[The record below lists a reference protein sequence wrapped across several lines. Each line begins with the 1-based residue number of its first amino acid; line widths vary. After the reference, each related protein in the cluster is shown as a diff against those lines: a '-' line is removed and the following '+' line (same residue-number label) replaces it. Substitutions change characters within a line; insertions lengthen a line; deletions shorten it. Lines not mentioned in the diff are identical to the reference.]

1 MLNELRE
8 MEGNVDIV
16 YNIAEVLPGLYLP
29 NAYIVSRDKLGNLA
43 HIKQKATSETVVSF
57 KLFVNESQNRLFQ
70 IINDLLPDKLEKKYS
85 PPKKKIKS
93 LEVLMADEA
102 VAPKIIQFV
111 QRRMDELLTI
121 IVKNNFFL
129 TWAIDRR
136 VLVKDFIVK
145 PDTTYLQPHL
155 TFHRD
160 DLGVSY
166 QLRLSNNGI
175 IWRIKDK
182 DVTPILNSPGW
193 LLVDYVLYRVS
204 QINGNMV
211 KPFLQKN
218 EIRIPK
224 NSVKSYFQKFII
236 KIAAQLDFEAT
247 GFTVL
252 QSGKLTGCRLD
263 LVDHLFG
270 EGKVLQVKMIYEQ
283 TEFSW
288 YDKKDKKAGL
298 SFQGEEV
305 TITQITRDATA
316 EKEFIDLLHLAGLQV
331 IEASGVFTHKESED
345 KSDIFAML
353 QWLSEHKISL
363 EKQGFIIGD
372 IAESGMPLSLDI
384 PTLTLDTKQTG
395 DWFDIDGAVTVG
407 KYSFSFRLLAPYIRK
422 NERLYPLPDGTVF
435 VIPLEWMNK
444 FKDITQFAKTDEQSL
459 RINKNQ
465 YTLLQEADISL
476 PETSLT
482 KTIEINLPRFLKA
495 ELRPYQLTGYK
506 WLAELYHNNLGACL
520 ADDMGLGKTL
530 QTIAVLLY
538 AKERKIEEGKEFE
551 KNNVGRQLDIFA
563 AKDAGFLQ
571 SLHTLVI
578 LPASLVFNWEKE
590 LARFAPNLFVYKHTG
605 NKRHKDIRLLK
616 RYDVILTTYQTV
628 IRDATLLSQMTYEYI
643 ILDESQQIKNK
654 DSAAFINI
662 NELEA
667 NHKISLSGTPI
678 ENSLSDLWSQMQFIN
693 PDLLGNFNF
702 FKKEF
707 ILPIERIGD
716 EEKKAKLRSLVSPFL
731 LRRTKE
737 EVAKDLP
744 PLTTQVFYS
753 EMSAEQKKLY
763 EKEKSA
769 ARNYLLENFNENDAR
784 FRMEL
789 LQTLT
794 KLRQLVNHPVLVYDD
809 YTKESGKF
817 QDICAKWEEVKKS
830 GHKVLFFSSF
840 VKHLS
845 IFKDYFEETNTPY
858 AWLTG
863 SLTAEERQKQI
874 MLFENNPTVQAF
886 FISIKAGGT
895 GLNLTAA
902 DYVFILDPWW
912 NPSTEQQAIARAHRI
927 GQEKSV
933 MALKFITRESIEEK
947 ILHLQE
953 KKSQLAEDILSGTGT
968 HQLNRN
974 ELNFLLS

>member
-1 MLNELRE
+1 MFNDLRE
-8 MEGNVDIV
+8 KEGNVDIV
-16 YNIAEVLPGLYLP
+16 YNISEVQPGLYLP
-29 NAYIVSRDKLGNLA
+29 NAYVVSRDKQGNLA
-43 HIKQKATSETVVSF
+43 HIKQKATPETVVSF
-57 KLFVNESQNRLFQ
+57 KFEISDAQRRLFQ
-70 IINDLLPDKLEKKYS
+70 LIHDLLPDTIEKKYS
-85 PPKKKIKS
+85 TPKKKVKS
-93 LEVLMADEA
+93 LEALMAEDD
-102 VAPKIIQFV
+102 IQIRIFQYV
-111 QRRMDELLTI
+111 QRRMDEFLSLL
-121 IVKNNFFL
+121 VKHNFFL
-129 TWAIDRR
+129 TWSIDRR
-136 VLVKDFIVK
+136 ILVKDFLV
-145 PDTTYLQPHL
+145 TLASTSLQPHL
-155 TFHRD
+155 SFHRD
-160 DLGVSY
+160 EMGVSY
-166 QLRLSNNGI
+166 RLKLSDNGHLWNIKEKEVIPISN
-175 IWRIKDK
+175 
-182 DVTPILNSPGW
+182 TPGW

-247 GFTVL
+247 GFAVI
-252 QSGKLTGCRLD
+252 QSGRLTGCRLD
-263 LVDHLFG
+263 LADHLFG
-270 EGKVLQVKMIYEQ
+270 DGKVLQVKMIYEQ
-283 TEFSW
+283 AEFSW
-288 YDKKDKKAGL
+288 FDTRDKKAGL

-305 TITQITRDATA
+305 TITQVTRNLSA
-316 EKEFIDLLHLAGLQV
+316 EKAYLELLQQAGLQV
-331 IEASGVFTHKESED
+331 IEGSGVFIAKDMDAED
-345 KSDIFAML
+345 SFAML
-353 QWLSEHKISL
+353 KWISEHKELL
-363 EKQGFIIGD
+363 EKQGFIIGEVAD
-372 IAESGMPLSLDI
+372 SGMAIRLDI
-384 PTLTLDTKQTG
+384 PALTLDTRQTA
-395 DWFDIDGAVTVG
+395 DWFDIDGVVTLG
-407 KYSFSFRLLAPYIRK
+407 NLTFSFRLLAPYIRK
-422 NERLYPLPDGTVF
+422 NERLFPLSDGTLF

-444 FKDITQFAKTDEQSL
+444 FRDITQFARTEEQSL
-459 RINKNQ
+459 RLNKNQ
-465 YTLLQEADISL
+465 FTLLQEANISL
-476 PETSLT
+476 PKTSL
-482 KTIEINLPRFLKA
+482 KKEIDIQLPRFLKA
-495 ELRPYQLTGYK
+495 ELRPYQFTGFK
-506 WLAELYHNNLGACL
+506 WLVELYHNNLGACL

-538 AKERKIEEGKEFE
+538 AKERKIEEGKEYE
-551 KNNVGRQLDIFA
+551 KNNMGRQLDIFA

-571 SLHTLVI
+571 SLHALII

-590 LARFAPNLFVYKHTG
+590 LSRFAPNLFVYKHTG
-605 NKRHKDIRLLK
+605 NKRHKDIRLIK

-628 IRDATLLSQMTYEYI
+628 IRDTSLLSQMTYEYI

-662 NELEA
+662 NDLEA

-707 ILPIERIGD
+707 ILPIERMGD
-716 EEKKAKLRSLVSPFL
+716 EEKKARLRSLVNPFL

-744 PLTTQVFYS
+744 PLTTQIFYS
-753 EMSAEQKKLY
+753 EMSPEQKKLY

-794 KLRQLVNHPVLVYDD
+794 KLRQLVNHPVLVLED

-845 IFKDYFEETNTPY
+845 IFKDYFEQTNTPY

-863 SLTAEERQKQI
+863 ALTTEERKKQI
-874 MLFENNPTVQAF
+874 ALFEDHPTVQAF

>member
-1 MLNELRE
+1 MFNEMRE
-8 MEGNVDIV
+8 KEGNVDIV
-16 YNIAEVLPGLYLP
+16 YNISEVLPSLYLP
-29 NAYIVSRDKLGNLA
+29 NAYVVSRDKHGNLA
-43 HIKQKATSETVVSF
+43 HIKQKATPETVVSF
-57 KLFVNESQNRLFQ
+57 KFEISETQRRLFQ
-70 IINDLLPDKLEKKYS
+70 IINELLPDVLEKKYS
-85 PPKKKIKS
+85 PPKKKVKS
-93 LEVLMADEA
+93 LETLMAEEEIQ
-102 VAPKIIQFV
+102 PRILQFV
-111 QRRMDELLTI
+111 NRRLDEFLTLLI
-121 IVKNNFFL
+121 KNNYHL
-129 TWAIDRR
+129 TFSIDRR
-136 VLVKDFIVK
+136 ILVKDFIVK
-145 PDTTYLQPHL
+145 LESTYLQPHL
-155 TFHRD
+155 SFHRD
-160 DLGVSY
+160 EFGVSY
-166 QLRLSNNGI
+166 QLKLSNNGQV
-175 IWRIKDK
+175 WCIKDK
-182 DVTPILNSPGW
+182 DVIPISNTPGW
-193 LLVDYVLYRVS
+193 LIVDYVLYRVS

-211 KPFLQKN
+211 KPFLQKD

-236 KIAAQLDFEAT
+236 KIASQLDFEAT
-247 GFTVL
+247 GFAVL
-252 QSGKLTGCRLD
+252 QSGILTGCRLD
-263 LVDHLFG
+263 LVDHLLG

-283 TEFSW
+283 AEFSW
-288 YDKKDKKAGL
+288 FDKKDKKAGL
-298 SFQGEEV
+298 SFQGDEV
-305 TITQITRDATA
+305 TITQVSRDLAA
-316 EKEFIDLLHLAGLQV
+316 EKHYLELLEAAGLQV
-331 IEASGVFTHKESED
+331 IEGTGVFTNITLDSEAD
-345 KSDIFAML
+345 PYVML
-353 QWLSEHKISL
+353 KWIGEHKVSL
-363 EKQGFIIGD
+363 EKQGFIIGEVSE
-372 IAESGMPLSLDI
+372 AGMPLSLSI
-384 PTLTLDTKQTG
+384 PTLSLDTKQTA
-395 DWFDIDGAVTVG
+395 DWFDIDGQVKVG
-407 KYSFSFRLLAPYIRK
+407 KHIFSFRLLAPYIRK

-435 VIPLEWMNK
+435 VIPMEWMNK
-444 FKDITQFAKTDEQSL
+444 FKDITQFAKTDDQSL

-465 YTLLQEADISL
+465 YTLLQEADILL
-476 PETSLT
+476 PATTLN
-482 KTIEINLPRFLKA
+482 KDIEINLPRFLKA
-495 ELRPYQLTGYK
+495 ELRPYQFEGYK
-506 WLAELYHNNLGACL
+506 WLVDLYHNNLGACL

-538 AKERKIEEGKEFE
+538 AKEKKIEEGKEFE

-571 SLHTLVI
+571 SLHALII

-616 RYDVILTTYQTV
+616 RYDIILTTYHTV
-628 IRDATLLSQMTYEYI
+628 IRDTTLLSQMTYEYI

-662 NELEA
+662 NDLEA
-667 NHKISLSGTPI
+667 LHKISLSGTPI

-707 ILPIERIGD
+707 ILPIERMGD
-716 EEKKAKLRSLVSPFL
+716 EDKKARLRSLVSPFL

-753 EMSAEQKKLY
+753 EMSVDQKKLY

-794 KLRQLVNHPVLVYDD
+794 KLRQLVNHPVLVFED
-809 YTKESGKF
+809 YTKDSGKF

-840 VKHLS
+840 VKHLT
-845 IFKDYFEETNTPY
+845 IFKAYFEESKTPY

-863 SLTAEERQKQI
+863 SLTAEEKKKQI
-874 MLFENNPTVQAF
+874 DLFEKKPEVQAF

-953 KKSQLAEDILSGTGT
+953 KKSQLAEDILSGTGN